1 MKKITTLLLLIIG
14 FSINAQTINIPDPA
28 FKAYLITNLGVDTNN
43 DGEIQ
48 LSEAQEQT
56 FLSLSNSAI
65 TNLEGLQYFTNVTY
79 LMVSEISVTTL
90 DISTMTQLH
99 DLSINNYTSLNT
111 LIINAPNLTYLNINN
126 SGLIS
131 LDLTNSP
138 AIWGSCNITNC
149 SNLVSLTASTLIN
162 FSLTNTN
169 LASFNCNIL
178 QGDIDLSNNQLTS
191 FNVNNCDVL
200 TSLNL
205 SNNLLT
211 SLDFSNITLDNMFGN
226 LDISNNLFTEL
237 DLSEFV
243 FPNSFSCI
251 NSPNLTSVIMPNVPN
266 IYGGYYTVAIS
277 GPHLNFVDFKNGVCD
292 IYYTMS
298 GMPNGYGSG
307 TNYGI
312 SGSPDLLICVDEGC
326 GEYSSIGDYR
336 DEEFYFSHL
345 GLFSDVPLSVNT
357 PRSKHA
363 SPYCSFLPGGAFN
376 TIQGNVTLDCGNS
389 NVNMPNVKL
398 NFGSPNEYTF
408 SNNSG
413 NFVYYLGQGN
423 YTLTPQF
430 ENSSY
435 FTISPA
441 NYNFNLT
448 STGNTETANFCISPN
463 GVHNDLNITL
473 IPISVARPGFD
484 AEYILA
490 LKNNGNQTQSGT
502 VSLTFDDAKA
512 DYVSSLPNTTSQ
524 NSNVLNWDF
533 TGLEPFETKVI
544 HVTLNVNSPTETP
557 AVNIGDVLEF
567 SSEVTSPGTD
577 ETPSDNLYSFNQ
589 VVVGSY
595 DPNDKQV
602 VEGSQVDISKSGDY
616 LTYIV
621 RFQNTGNYSA
631 ENVVVK
637 DYLSPYLDL
646 NTLQMVSS
654 SHPFRSTLTQ
664 SNRLEFF
671 FEGINLPASSIDEH
685 GSHGY
690 ICFKIKPKANTIS
703 LGTTI
708 NNKASI
714 YFDYNDPINTNTV
727 STTFSALSNNDLSF
741 DGYFNLSPNPTSSIL
756 NLHVKNEVNLKSLE
770 IYNPLG
776 QLVLTKESDIN
787 ATNIPLDVT
796 GLKDGVYV
804 ISIVTDKGKTSKR
817 FIKK

>member
-1 MKKITTLLLLIIG
+1 MKKIITLFILFLGLA
-14 FSINAQTINIPDPA
+14 SNAQIVNIPDQA
-28 FKAYLITNLGVDTNN
+28 FKAFLIDMGFDTNN

-48 LSEAQEQT
+48 VSEAQAQT
-56 FLSLSNSAI
+56 QLNIFSSTISS
-65 TNLEGLQYFTNVTY
+65 LEGIQSFTNLQYFEIYFCPLVTTIDLSSLNNLSIIRINETY
-79 LMVSEISVTTL
+79 LL
-90 DISTMTQLH
+90 N
-99 DLSINNYTSLNT
+99 SILITS
-111 LIINAPNLTYLNINN
+111 PVLTELKIVN
-126 SGLIS
+126 SSLTS
-131 LDLTNSP
+131 LDLS
-138 AIWGSCNITNC
+138 SCPNINHLDLD
-149 SNLVSLTASTLIN
+149 SNNLSSIIFNPST
-162 FSLTNTN
+162 STN
-169 LASFNCNIL
+169 LQYLNLYGNQLTSFDL
-178 QGDIDLSNNQLTS
+178 PFHGSELDLSNNQFTS
-191 FNVNNCDVL
+191 FDFSNIHMVQNGIFYFSNNPI

-205 SNNLLT
+205 SQLSYANGG
-211 SLDFSNITLDNMFGN
+211 FSFIS
-226 LDISNNLFTEL
+226 SNN
-237 DLSEFV
+237 
-243 FPNSFSCI
+243 
-251 NSPNLTSVIMPNVPN
+251 PNLTSVIMPTNVSPYDTLAYLQ
-266 IYGGYYTVAIS
+266 IGGPS
-277 GPHLNFVDFKNGVCD
+277 LNFVDFKNDNCD
-292 IYYTMS
+292 VYFSQGGMPFGYGGADYSFSSNTNIYY
-298 GMPNGYGSG
+298 
-307 TNYGI
+307 
-312 SGSPDLLICVDEGC
+312 CVDEGC
-326 GEYSSIGDYR
+326 GDYSFSGDYR

-345 GLFSDVPLSVNT
+345 GLFSDTPLNVNT
-357 PRSKHA
+357 PRSRNA
-363 SPYCSFLPGGAFN
+363 SPYCSFLPGGEFN
-376 TIQGNVTLDCGNS
+376 TIQGSVTWDCGNS

-408 SNNSG
+408 SNDSG

-430 ENSSY
+430 ENSGY

-463 GVHNDLNITL
+463 GVHNDLNLTL

-512 DYVSSLPNTTSQ
+512 DYVSSLPNITSQ
-524 NSNVLNWDF
+524 NSNFLNWDF
-533 TGLEPFETKVI
+533 TGLEPFETKII

-567 SSEVTSPGTD
+567 SSEVTSLGTD

-602 VEGSQVDISKSGDY
+602 VEGSQVDISNSGDY
-616 LTYIV
+616 LTYIA
-621 RFQNTGNYSA
+621 RFQNTGNFVA

-637 DYLSPYLDL
+637 DYLSSYLDA
-646 NTLQMVSS
+646 NSLQIVSS

-664 SNRLEFF
+664 NKRLEFF
-671 FEGINLPASSIDEH
+671 FEGINLPASSVDEA

-690 ICFKIKPKANTIS
+690 ICFKIKPINTVS

-708 NNKASI
+708 NNNAAI
-714 YFDYNDPINTNTV
+714 YFDYNNPIITNTV
-727 STTFSALSNNDLSF
+727 STTFTVLGNNDLSF
-741 DGYFNLSPNPTSSIL
+741 DSYFNLSPNPTSSIL
-756 NLHVKNEVNLKSLE
+756 NLYIKNQVDPKSVE

-776 QLVLTKESDIN
+776 QLVLSKESDIN
-787 ATNIPLDVT
+787 SNNIALDVS

-804 ISIVTDKGKTSKR
+804 ISINTNKGKTSKR

>member
-56 FLSLSNSAI
+56 FLSLGNSAI

-79 LMVSEISVTTL
+79 LMVSETSVTTL

-99 DLSINNYTSLNT
+99 DLYINNYTSLNT
-111 LIINAPNLTYLNINN
+111 LIINAPNLTYLDINN

-138 AIWGSCNITNC
+138 AIWSCYITNC
-149 SNLVSLTASTLIN
+149 SNLVSLTASTLIDL
-162 FSLTNTN
+162 SLTNTN

-178 QGDIDLSNNQLTS
+178 HGDIDLSNNQLTS
-191 FNVNNCDVL
+191 FNVNYCDAWNL
-200 TSLNL
+200 DL

-211 SLDFSNITLDNMFGN
+211 YIDLTMFDDPSNSNYVIL
-226 LDISNNLFTEL
+226 SNNLFTSF
-237 DLSEFV
+237 DFSEFN
-243 FPNSFSCI
+243 FPHSFTCLD
-251 NSPNLTSVIMPNVPN
+251 SPNLTSIIMPTHLNE
-266 IYGGYYTVAIS
+266 GWGYREVFIS
-277 GPHLNFVDFKNGVCD
+277 GPNLNFVDFKNGICD
-292 IYYTMS
+292 VYYNMS
-298 GMPNGYGSG
+298 GMPYGYGNG
-307 TNYGI
+307 TSYYI
-312 SGSPDLLICVDEGC
+312 SGSPDLFFCVDEGC
-326 GEYSSIGDYR
+326 GEYSNSGDYR

-345 GLFSDVPLSVNT
+345 GLFSDTPLNVNT
-357 PRSKHA
+357 PRSRHA

-376 TIQGNVTLDCGNS
+376 TIQGSVTWDCGNS
-389 NVNMPNVKL
+389 NSSLSNIKL

-408 SNNSG
+408 SNDSG

-448 STGNTETANFCISPN
+448 STGNTETTNFCISPN
-463 GVHNDLNITL
+463 GVHNDLNLTL

-512 DYVSSLPNTTSQ
+512 DYVSSLPNITSQ

-557 AVNIGDVLEF
+557 AVNIGNVLEF

-654 SHPFRSTLTQ
+654 SHPFRCTLTQ

-685 GSHGY
+685 DSHGY

>member
-1 MKKITTLLLLIIG
+1 M
-14 FSINAQTINIPDPA
+14 
-28 FKAYLITNLGVDTNN
+28 
-43 DGEIQ
+43 
-48 LSEAQEQT
+48 
-56 FLSLSNSAI
+56 
-65 TNLEGLQYFTNVTY
+65 
-79 LMVSEISVTTL
+79 
-90 DISTMTQLH
+90 
-99 DLSINNYTSLNT
+99 
-111 LIINAPNLTYLNINN
+111 
-126 SGLIS
+126 
-131 LDLTNSP
+131 
-138 AIWGSCNITNC
+138 
-149 SNLVSLTASTLIN
+149 
-162 FSLTNTN
+162 
-169 LASFNCNIL
+169 
-178 QGDIDLSNNQLTS
+178 
-191 FNVNNCDVL
+191 
-200 TSLNL
+200 
-205 SNNLLT
+205 
-211 SLDFSNITLDNMFGN
+211 
-226 LDISNNLFTEL
+226 
-237 DLSEFV
+237 
-243 FPNSFSCI
+243 
-251 NSPNLTSVIMPNVPN
+251 
-266 IYGGYYTVAIS
+266 
-277 GPHLNFVDFKNGVCD
+277 
-292 IYYTMS
+292 
-298 GMPNGYGSG
+298 
-307 TNYGI
+307 
-312 SGSPDLLICVDEGC
+312 
-326 GEYSSIGDYR
+326 
-336 DEEFYFSHL
+336 
-345 GLFSDVPLSVNT
+345 
-357 PRSKHA
+357 
-363 SPYCSFLPGGAFN
+363 
-376 TIQGNVTLDCGNS
+376 
-389 NVNMPNVKL
+389 
-398 NFGSPNEYTF
+398 
-408 SNNSG
+408 
-413 NFVYYLGQGN
+413 
-423 YTLTPQF
+423 
-430 ENSSY
+430 
-435 FTISPA
+435 
-441 NYNFNLT
+441 
-448 STGNTETANFCISPN
+448 
-463 GVHNDLNITL
+463 
-473 IPISVARPGFD
+473 
-484 AEYILA
+484 
-490 LKNNGNQTQSGT
+490 
-502 VSLTFDDAKA
+502 
-512 DYVSSLPNTTSQ
+512 SSLPNTTSQ

-544 HVTLNVNSPTETP
+544 RVTLNVNSPTETP

-589 VVVGSY
+589 VIVGSF

-654 SHPFRSTLTQ
+654 SHPFRCTLTQ

-756 NLHVKNEVNLKSLE
+756 NLHVKNEVNLKSVE

>member
-28 FKAYLITNLGVDTNN
+28 FKAFLIDIGVDTNN

-48 LSEAQEQT
+48 VSEAQAKTQLNIFSST
-56 FLSLSNSAI
+56 ISS
-65 TNLEGLQYFTNVTY
+65 LEGIQSFTNLQYF
-79 LMVSEISVTTL
+79 EIYFCPLVTT
-90 DISTMTQLH
+90 I
-99 DLSINNYTSLNT
+99 DLSSLNNLSIIRIDET
-111 LIINAPNLTYLNINN
+111 NLLNNILITSTVLTELKIVN
-126 SGLIS
+126 SSLTS
-131 LDLTNSP
+131 LDLSSCPN
-138 AIWGSCNITNC
+138 INYLDLGSN
-149 SNLVSLTASTLIN
+149 NLSSIIFNPST
-162 FSLTNTN
+162 STN
-169 LASFNCNIL
+169 LQYLN
-178 QGDIDLSNNQLTS
+178 LSGNQLTS
-191 FNVNNCDVL
+191 FNLPFYGSELDLSNNQFTSFDFSNIHMVSMGTFYFSNNPI

-205 SNNLLT
+205 SQLSYANGG
-211 SLDFSNITLDNMFGN
+211 FSFFS
-226 LDISNNLFTEL
+226 SNN
-237 DLSEFV
+237 
-243 FPNSFSCI
+243 
-251 NSPNLTSVIMPNVPN
+251 PNLTSVIMPTDVSPYDIQAYLSIGGPN
-266 IYGGYYTVAIS
+266 
-277 GPHLNFVDFKNGVCD
+277 LNFVDFKNGNCD
-292 IYYTMS
+292 VYYTLG
-298 GMPNGYGSG
+298 GMPFGYGGAHYSFLSN
-307 TNYGI
+307 TNIYF
-312 SGSPDLLICVDEGC
+312 CVDEGC
-326 GEYSSIGDYR
+326 GEYSSSGVYR

-345 GLFSDVPLSVNT
+345 GLFSDTPLNVNT
-357 PRSKHA
+357 PRSRNA

-376 TIQGNVTLDCGNS
+376 TIQGSVTWDCGNS
-389 NVNMPNVKL
+389 NSSLSNIKL
-398 NFGSPNEYTF
+398 NFGSQNEYTF
-408 SNNSG
+408 SNDSG
-413 NFVYYLGQGN
+413 NFVYYSALGN
-423 YTLTPQF
+423 YTLTPQI

-512 DYVSSLPNTTSQ
+512 DYMSSLPNITSQ
-524 NSNVLNWDF
+524 NNNVLNWDF

-544 HVTLNVNSPTETP
+544 RVTLNVNSSTETP

-664 SNRLEFF
+664 YNRLEFF
-671 FEGINLPASSIDEH
+671 FEGINLPASSIDEQ

-690 ICFKIKPKANTIS
+690 ICFKIKPIANTIS

-708 NNKASI
+708 NNNASI
-714 YFDYNDPINTNTV
+714 YFDYNNPINTNTV

-756 NLHVKNEVNLKSLE
+756 NLHVKNEVNLKSVE